1 MAKGEGKRGA
11 LSEVRW
17 NPTDTHTHTAYLD
30 TNIHTHTQHQDS
42 LLAATMHPFKRPHN
56 AKAHERGQAPMLWC
70 SQRRAGAA
78 SGEGEASAATPH
90 LHMVIG
96 QLAGMAHVSWHQLS
110 LAEAEML
117 THEASTFGVA
127 AAAP

>member
-1 MAKGEGKRGA
+1 MVKFAHMQLVGGA
-11 LSEVRW
+11 S
-17 NPTDTHTHTAYLD
+17 H
-30 TNIHTHTQHQDS
+30 
-42 LLAATMHPFKRPHN
+42 
-56 AKAHERGQAPMLWC
+56 
-70 SQRRAGAA
+70 RRAGAA

-90 LHMVIG
+90 LHMDTG